1 MGPNLLLAFS
11 SAILAIG
18 PFISQIDFIN
28 NTFHYYPDHNVGG
41 GFQAFVVFVG
51 CFGVCFA
58 FFNMFLKKKN
68 GAPYLAL
75 GALVLT
81 VEFFVNGEKIPLP
94 MNNVLFGGESF
105 FIFLASFVMAVT
117 GLVVE
122 WLLPQPR

>member
-1 MGPNLLLAFS
+1 MGPNLLLSFI
-11 SAILAIG
+11 SALLAAG
-18 PFISQIDFIN
+18 PFISQIEFIN
-28 NTFHYYPDHNVGG
+28 NFFKCQPSRHMGG
-41 GFQAFVVFVG
+41 GFQGFVIFVG

-81 VEFFVNGEKIPLP
+81 VEFFINGERVPLP
-94 MNNVLFGGESF
+94 LNNVLFGGEMF
-105 FIFLASFVMAVT
+105 FIFVISFVMAIT

-122 WLLPQPR
+122 WLLPKPQ